1 MAKKR
6 QIATHD
12 RVSFRRKTT
21 RVASGS
27 THSPDKLPTAAEYAV
42 GYGRPPTWTQ
52 FRPGR
57 SGNPNGRPKKGSSN
71 KDLMARE
78 TLEQKIVSR

>member
-1 MAKKR
+1 MAKKH
-6 QIATHD
+6 QIATHE

-27 THSPDKLPTAAEYAV
+27 THPPDKLPPAAGYAV
-42 GYGRPPTWTQ
+42 GYGRPPTWAQ

-57 SGNPNGRPKKGSSN
+57 SGDPKGRPKKGSSS
-71 KDLMARE
+71 KDRWRDGRSSKKL
-78 TLEQKIVSR
+78 